1 MSLLG
6 FVMYKSVGKG
16 GGGGIAPSVLGF
28 SVIDWPGSRNL
39 TGART
44 PPSPCRG
51 ARQWSEYEYHYF
63 TSTTDNCQTYT
74 TQAG

>member
-1 MSLLG
+1 
-6 FVMYKSVGKG
+6 VGKG

-44 PPSPCRG
+44 PPSPCYG
-51 ARQWSEYEYHYF
+51 
-63 TSTTDNCQTYT
+63 
-74 TQAG
+74 